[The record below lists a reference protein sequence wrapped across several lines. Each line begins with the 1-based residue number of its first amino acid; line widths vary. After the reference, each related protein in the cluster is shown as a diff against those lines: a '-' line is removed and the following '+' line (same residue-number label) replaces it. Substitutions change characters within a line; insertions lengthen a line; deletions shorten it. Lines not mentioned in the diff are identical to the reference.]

1 MRLLTVREACERLR
15 ISRATLYNLAKNGQ
29 LAFVK
34 IGGKSLIR
42 DDVIHRLITRGSR
55 ERPKRRARALATRWA
70 ALWDDLVRQG
80 LVEPASRQAFLAP
93 KLAPFK
99 PTKAKGKPASA
110 IIIEERGE
118 R

>member
-15 ISRATLYNLAKNGQ
+15 ISRATLYNLAKRGK

-42 DDVIHRLITRGSR
+42 DDIIDRLIAQGSWA
-55 ERPKRRARALATRWA
+55 RPKRTAVAPGGTWA
-70 ALWDDLVRQG
+70 SLWQEIVRRG
-80 LVEPASRQAFLAP
+80 LVDPASRRAFLAP
-93 KLAPFK
+93 RLKAFK
-99 PTKAKGKPASA
+99 PVKAKGKAASQL
-110 IIIEERGE
+110 IIEGRGE